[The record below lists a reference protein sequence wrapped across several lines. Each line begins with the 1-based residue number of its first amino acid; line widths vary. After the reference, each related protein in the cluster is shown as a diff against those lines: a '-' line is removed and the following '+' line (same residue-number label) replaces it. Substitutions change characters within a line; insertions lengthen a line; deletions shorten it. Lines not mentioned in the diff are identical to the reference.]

1 MNRSMLKLVSALTLV
16 ALAAGCSGRNGADEA
31 EPSASPFGIAR
42 AALGQIVTER
52 RSQGTPAP
60 ARSPDEM
67 AAAALAA
74 NPGPRIMVGLEQSG
88 TTQVMAMTGQN
99 GGMRTYMTPNE
110 QAVIMRGFM
119 VTGTRGLGR
128 DLSVAEAAPSAALAE
143 YHAWLEQVGGLTRT
157 VVRTDYRFASPA
169 EAVELVGAFFG
180 PALGARVAAA
190 GRANVPECTGVWSA
204 RRAAPSVPQG
214 RP

>member
-16 ALAAGCSGRNGADEA
+16 ALAAGCSSRNGVDEA

-74 NPGPRIMVGLEQSG
+74 NPGPLIMVGLEQSG
-88 TTQVMAMTGQN
+88 TTQVRPDSVCACTSDSADGSAS
-99 GGMRTYMTPNE
+99 
-110 QAVIMRGFM
+110 AVG
-119 VTGTRGLGR
+119 
-128 DLSVAEAAPSAALAE
+128 
-143 YHAWLEQVGGLTRT
+143 
-157 VVRTDYRFASPA
+157 SP
-169 EAVELVGAFFG
+169 
-180 PALGARVAAA
+180 
-190 GRANVPECTGVWSA
+190 PEPTS
-204 RRAAPSVPQG
+204 
-214 RP
+214 